1 MKLSFIIV
9 NYRSFEYLNN
19 CLKSILEKS
28 IGIDFEIILVNNDKN
43 KIGSIDCID
52 EKHTEKLTLGQYG
65 KEKGENDKKLKIIEI
80 NKNIGFGKANNIGFF
95 ASKGEVICFLNPDTE
110 IISNNLNELLD
121 KFKKDSSIGIIGP
134 QIIEKKGI
142 VQPWSAGA
150 DLGICEILKGKIGLS
165 KSRKIWESK
174 KEIKAD
180 WVTGAGMFVSEKV
193 FSEIGGFDEDFFLY
207 YEDLDLCKRVK
218 KAGKKIIFYPD
229 FKVIH
234 LGGGSVKSKI
244 AQKREYFKS
253 QDLYYKKWF
262 KGIDLILLRFLRFF
276 YGLRYY
282 KS

>member
-110 IISNNLNELLD
+110 IISNNLNELLN
-121 KFKKDSSIGIIGP
+121 KFKNDSKIGIIGP
-134 QIIEKKGI
+134 QIIEKNGA
-142 VQPWSAGA
+142 VQSWSAGV
-150 DLGICEILKGKIGLS
+150 DLELSEILRGKTGLS
-165 KSRKIWESK
+165 KSRKIWESNN
-174 KEIKAD
+174 EMEAD
-180 WVTGAGMFVSEKV
+180 WVSGAGMFVKRGFFGEV
-193 FSEIGGFDEDFFLY
+193 GGFDEDFFLY

-218 KAGKKIIFYPD
+218 KGGKMVIFYPE
-229 FKVIH
+229 FKILH
-234 LGGGSVKSKI
+234 LGGKSAKNKI
-244 AQKREYFKS
+244 IQKKEYFKS

-262 KGIDLILLRFLRFF
+262 KGYNLGFLKFLRFF
-276 YGLRYY
+276 YAWRYY
-282 KS
+282 GN